1 MQASFN
7 ELVGTSGFLA
17 PACHELEGLT
27 PALDTGMAIDGL
39 APQASEASGTFT
51 QHVNPTT
58 HC

>member
-1 MQASFN
+1 MRASFAD
-7 ELVGTSGFLA
+7 LVGTSGI
-17 PACHELEGLT
+17 PAIPCDELTDLT
-27 PALDTGMAIDGL
+27 PVLVAATAIVGP